1 MSFVVVILF
10 EMKMKKILLSFPF
23 FILCVMLG
31 FTSGVAADGEHSNC
45 DDNGQSCDHS
55 MPWWGW
61 MLMLTVLVLTIVLV
75 SCWCCNSGKAS
86 NLDAE
91 SRGSERRHRSRR
103 RPRRARRPIVSSQP
117 IRKKDVSTRSSPPP
131 SYDEGS
137 PTASTT
143 TYSYR

>member
-1 MSFVVVILF
+1 MGLLSFVVVILF

-75 SCWCCNSGKAS
+75 SSWCATVARQAILMQRAEEVKEGIEAAGDHAERAGLLSAL
-86 NLDAE
+86 NLF
-91 SRGSERRHRSRR
+91 
-103 RPRRARRPIVSSQP
+103 V
-117 IRKKDVSTRSSPPP
+117 RKT
-131 SYDEGS
+131 
-137 PTASTT
+137 
-143 TYSYR
+143 